1 MTNASFSFSHL
12 EDEFHNNFAESVTKG
27 FVQNNDLLRRIDSY
41 CAQKSN
47 EDVQIQTPIAI
58 LGESGSGSSALLA
71 NWTRIRQNAANH
83 NEHIFYHAIGCTRL
97 SCDVTILLRRLI
109 NWLVK
114 QFFLKDVI
122 DLSDDKLPWILPRLL
137 DRASKKGTAIIVLDG
152 LQYTKGSGLTWLP
165 TKLPSMNVRMIVSS
179 SFSSGDI
186 DVNVKPKQLAKT
198 EQIYEEIQRRQ
209 WPVITLN
216 PLSEETICTVVTNQL
231 SMLMDNSYIEV
242 VSHLCSHQMSSNP
255 SFLTTMLRGVS
266 HSNAD
271 FDDMKQCSNV
281 AGLIE
286 QMLSRYDSEIQ
297 GNRLGNALS
306 LLFISRHGL
315 HYDELFDLLARI
327 MNQSQWKQVAPRSN
341 VSVNL
346 KILRVLVKEKKRL
359 IDIFRSCDR
368 DGNGTLTHDD
378 FYKGVSQ
385 LDLSMSQS
393 EVCSLIAVVDDCSSD
408 KIDYEGMCKLQLYS
422 LLSLKCVANNLI
434 ILRKRY

>member
-1 MTNASFSFSHL
+1 M
-12 EDEFHNNFAESVTKG
+12 
-27 FVQNNDLLRRIDSY
+27 
-41 CAQKSN
+41 
-47 EDVQIQTPIAI
+47 
-58 LGESGSGSSALLA
+58 
-71 NWTRIRQNAANH
+71 
-83 NEHIFYHAIGCTRL
+83 
-97 SCDVTILLRRLI
+97 
-109 NWLVK
+109 
-114 QFFLKDVI
+114 
-122 DLSDDKLPWILPRLL
+122 
-137 DRASKKGTAIIVLDG
+137 
-152 LQYTKGSGLTWLP
+152 
-165 TKLPSMNVRMIVSS
+165 
-179 SFSSGDI
+179 
-186 DVNVKPKQLAKT
+186 

-385 LDLSMSQS
+385 LDLSMSRS

-408 KIDYEGMCKLQLYS
+408 KIDYEGMCKMQLYS

-434 ILRKRY
+434 ILRKRH